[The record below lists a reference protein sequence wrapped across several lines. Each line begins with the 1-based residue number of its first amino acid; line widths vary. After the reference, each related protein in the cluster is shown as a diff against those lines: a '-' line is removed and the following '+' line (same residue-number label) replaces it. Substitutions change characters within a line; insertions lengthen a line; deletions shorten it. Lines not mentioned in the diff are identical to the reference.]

1 MPDIPTRYVY
11 AALLATFGFAG
22 TARAA
27 LPDPGDFSVTYYV
40 TDESGEFV
48 RPMVKRDLQFFT
60 NRARCECGQK
70 IGVNIQAQAGAEL
83 DATTKI
89 QALVGSQCPVGE
101 SSVAGQFRPC
111 GVLADALGVS
121 FSQGVTSAFHP
132 AFLASGIDPSS
143 PTREVAGAETTLGGA
158 CGDYVEGE
166 TSIWMCDPAA
176 NNTSGCQPQEFFYG
190 PDSALSQLSGIP
202 SLAYDFMS
210 PQLHVFDLTVEPGRG
225 GAELSWKVPGAGD
238 IAGFRVLCE
247 EADSGAS
254 LGLDKATPDLLD
266 LPSGTHYF
274 TAGNL
279 CGAEPFS
286 TVKIAAEG
294 LEDPGVCGNGVV
306 EAGETCDDG
315 EDNGPEGLCDADC
328 SLRVSASLHALDW
341 DHVCSE
347 HIPFSSKSAVIE
359 GLENGKTYNFVLV
372 SYDTFGNPR
381 AHGKVVTAT
390 PDEALPATGGE
401 GAAGEG
407 CACAAGQ
414 GGPGLWAMSLVGLL
428 GLARRRRR

>member
-1 MPDIPTRYVY
+1 MPDISTRYVY

-48 RPMVKRDLQFFT
+48 RPMVERDFRYFS
-60 NRARCECGQK
+60 NRARCECGQRVGIEVK
-70 IGVNIQAQAGAEL
+70 AKANAMLDTASRIQAYIG
-83 DATTKI
+83 T
-89 QALVGSQCPVGE
+89 QCPTAE
-101 SSVAGQFRPC
+101 TSLAGQFLRC
-111 GVLADALGVS
+111 GVLAQLLGAEYIKGIS
-121 FSQGVTSAFHP
+121 GAFHP
-132 AFLASGIDPSS
+132 AFLPFG
-143 PTREVAGAETTLGGA
+143 V
-158 CGDYVEGE
+158 
-166 TSIWMCDPAA
+166 DPAA
-176 NNTSGCQPQEFFYG
+176 PTRDVGAPETILGEGCGDVQGEAGLWLCSPNENAIAGCQAQDFFYG
-190 PDSALSQLSGIP
+190 PDNALSKLSDIP
-202 SLAYDFMS
+202 TLAYDFS
-210 PQLHVFDLTVEPGRG
+210 PPLMKVTGLTAEPGSG
-225 GAELSWKVPGAGD
+225 GVELHWEVPGAGD

-286 TVKIAAEG
+286 TVKIAG
-294 LEDPGVCGNGVV
+294 QGVEDPGVCGNGVV
-306 EAGETCDDG
+306 EAGEACDDG
-315 EDNGPEGLCDADC
+315 DDNGPAGLCDAGC
-328 SLRVSASLHALDW
+328 GLRVSAGLHALDW
-341 DHVCSE
+341 DHVCSD
-347 HIPFSSKSAVIE
+347 HIPFSSESVAIA

-372 SYDTFGNPR
+372 AYDAFGNPR
-381 AHGKVVTAT
+381 VHDKVVTAT
-390 PDEALPATGGE
+390 PDEALPAVGGDE
-401 GAAGEG
+401 GAAEG